1 MMENGA
7 LDSDLDRVEAVLSRR
22 ALLRGAAALGAGALT
37 FGLPGLAA
45 AGTLRSETV
54 EVEAGYR
61 YHASW
66 TDSAGR
72 GHEVRARLPRAATD
86 ADLDA
91 PLRFPLRASTEA
103 QVQALRQWSRGL
115 PAGVRLIILEQDR
128 DSLKYTVEAPTSA
141 VAQRTLNEA
150 GEVAFRALKQFAK
163 QNGFLVD
170 RSRLVHADYPREIRS
185 SAGPLGPLAEAMSEG
200 LAAEGPR
207 GFAKKALAFCQ
218 SIPYEIRK
226 TGKDAGFRRPMSVLV
241 RNRGDCDGKAALFLA
256 LLRARHGNLPMAVII
271 VPGHALVGVG
281 LKPLSGEQ
289 TVRAGGEQ
297 LVVMEPV
304 GPALLPIGQPGD
316 LSKSALRA
324 GEHDLFWVP
333 AA

>member
-1 MMENGA
+1 MAATGGG
-7 LDSDLDRVEAVLSRR
+7 EARLSRR
-22 ALLRGAAALGAGALT
+22 TLLRAGVYVGAGVLVVGA
-37 FGLPGLAA
+37 PAPA
-45 AGTLRSETV
+45 IAGTLRAETI

-61 YHASW
+61 YRAQW
-66 TDSAGR
+66 TDAAGR
-72 GHEVRARLPRAATD
+72 AQDVQARLPRAATD

-103 QVQALRQWSRGL
+103 QATALRQWSRGL
-115 PAGVRLIILEQDR
+115 PAGVRLIIIDQDR
-128 DSLKYTVEAPTSA
+128 DSLKYTVEAPTTA

-170 RSRLVHADYPREIRS
+170 RSRLVHADYPREIRT
-185 SAGPLGPLAEAMSEG
+185 SAGPLRPLAEALGEG

-218 SIPYEIRK
+218 SIPYEVRK

-241 RNRGDCDGKAALFLA
+241 RNRGDCDGKAALFLG
-256 LLRARHGNLPMAVII
+256 LLRARHPSLPMAVII

-281 LKPLSGEQ
+281 FKAQAGEQ
-289 TVRAGGEQ
+289 TLRAGGEV

-304 GPALLPIGQPGD
+304 GPALLPVGTPGE
-316 LSKSALRA
+316 LSRGALRS
-324 GEHDLFWVP
+324 GELDLFWVP
-333 AA
+333 AS

>member
-1 MMENGA
+1 MGEADGLEGA
-7 LDSDLDRVEAVLSRR
+7 LSRR
-22 ALLRGAAALGAGALT
+22 ALLQAGLWAGAGALT
-37 FGLPGLAA
+37 LGWSARAA
-45 AGTLRSETV
+45 AGVLRAETV

-61 YHASW
+61 YHATW
-66 TDSAGR
+66 TDAAGR
-72 GHEVRARLPRAATD
+72 AQEVRARLPRAATD

-103 QVQALRQWSRGL
+103 QAQALREWSRGL

-128 DSLKYTVEAPTSA
+128 DSLKYTVEAPTTA
-141 VAQRTLNEA
+141 LAQRTLNEA

-170 RSRLVHADYPREIRS
+170 RSRLVHADYPREIRT
-185 SAGPLGPLAEAMSEG
+185 SATPLRPLAEALGEG
-200 LAAEGPR
+200 LTAEGPR

-218 SIPYEIRK
+218 SIPYEVRK

-241 RNRGDCDGKAALFLA
+241 RNRGDCDGKAALFLG
-256 LLRARHGNLPMAVII
+256 LLRARHPNLAMAVII

-281 LKPLSGEQ
+281 LKPLAGELSL
-289 TVRAGGEQ
+289 RAGGEQ

-304 GPALLPIGQPGD
+304 GPALLPIGTPGD
-316 LSKSALRA
+316 LSKSALRS
-324 GEHDLFWVP
+324 GEYDLFWVP
-333 AA
+333 AT